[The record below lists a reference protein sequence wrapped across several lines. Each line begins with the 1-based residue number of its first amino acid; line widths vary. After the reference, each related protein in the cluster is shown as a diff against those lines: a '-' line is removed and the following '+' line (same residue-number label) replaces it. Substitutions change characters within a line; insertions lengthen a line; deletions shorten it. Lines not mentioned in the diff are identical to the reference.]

1 MSAIK
6 YPDTQIPVS
15 LEEDKQVVD
24 LYVQLVNQAR
34 EKKAVV
40 DISNSSTGENQ
51 IFDQCKYHFYQL
63 PLNVLGIT
71 NRGSEEAQQ
80 VAEIL
85 DKLSKAGIYCRP
97 FPFNNED
104 DRIQFYLKEFAPAEQ
119 RLSKKSTATVSLGK
133 VPSKLVF
140 TNRHSDGDSREA
152 IAFLTMLYRCFALLW
167 ASIARRIL
175 IV

>member
-1 MSAIK
+1 MSAMSAVK
-6 YPDTQIPVS
+6 YPNTQTPAV
-15 LEEDKQVVD
+15 LTEDKQVVD

-40 DISNSSTGENQ
+40 DISNSSTGEDQ
-51 IFDQCKYHFYQL
+51 IFDQFRYHFYQL
-63 PLNVLGIT
+63 PFDVLDIT
-71 NRGSEEAQQ
+71 ERGDDKARQ

-85 DKLSKAGIYCRP
+85 DKLSEAGIYYRP

-104 DRIQFYLKEFAPAEQ
+104 DRTQFYLKEFAPAEQ

-140 TNRHSDGDSREA
+140 TNRYYLPQMETAEKQSLFSRCYTA
-152 IAFLTMLYRCFALLW
+152 VLRFFGR
-167 ASIARRIL
+167 
-175 IV
+175 V